1 MEHHTLLYNH
11 ENTWNKCG
19 GVLNSE
25 VAMLGVGDKIL
36 LKKKKQNVNHMIL
49 WSHIEE
55 LFLTFIFLIP
65 KKKKKLLVKVWSF
78 RRVKKKNLHWFR

>member
-36 LKKKKQNVNHMIL
+36 LKKKTKCKPHDIMIAY
-49 WSHIEE
+49 WRIVSN
-55 LFLTFIFLIP
+55 FYIFN
-65 KKKKKLLVKVWSF
+65 S
-78 RRVKKKNLHWFR
+78 

>member
-36 LKKKKQNVNHMIL
+36 LKKKNKM
-49 WSHIEE
+49 
-55 LFLTFIFLIP
+55 
-65 KKKKKLLVKVWSF
+65 
-78 RRVKKKNLHWFR
+78 